1 MSNKSVIQYLEGIE
15 SNVSNKSISE
25 QIGEDFRKYL
35 NNASVYYYE
44 SDLRKFNKKKKKS
57 IYSSII
63 ILSVIFILLLINII
77 VCLNGK
83 HFDFFVLFYL
93 FMMLCKIFDLILIIK
108 TPNKRLAS
116 SNFNKTKIKFY
127 EHNNKLEE
135 ETTSSFIFIGFRVVS
150 VLLYLGSLFVFI
162 ITLNDNLAVAL
173 FNFMAIFF
181 LARFTIPVSFNI
193 KYSEYIFELDDSYV
207 VTDLIEWKKYDK

>member
-1 MSNKSVIQYLEGIE
+1 MSDKSIIQYLEGIE
-15 SNVSNKSISE
+15 SSVSNKSISA

-77 VCLNGK
+77 VCLNEK
-83 HFDFFVLFYL
+83 YFDFFVLFYL

-135 ETTSSFIFIGFRVVS
+135 ETTSSFIFISFCVVS
-150 VLLYLGSLFVFI
+150 ILLLLGSFFVLITNLKYNYVGSIYNFI
-162 ITLNDNLAVAL
+162 
-173 FNFMAIFF
+173 AIFF

-207 VTDLIEWKKYDK
+207 VTDLREWKKYDK